1 MPCLVDA
8 SEWCMKHCRGK
19 NKDDECILYL
29 ENPEE
34 FNKHEPIWKSWEIKR
49 EGGNIIIG
57 FDGASGGGKTTLV
70 NKLAKILKRE
80 GYDVGIV
87 QEVVRRVFDEFK
99 RKYGFNNL
107 TELRASS
114 RIVEFQQRCLVEQ
127 YFQEEYM
134 MDEHDI
140 VLSDRT
146 LFGNEFFT
154 LLYCNKDSKA
164 LNEYFS
170 KLEEYLK
177 VRKLTHGKIYDA
189 VVIVHPLPPEINVD
203 DGFRSQDLHYREVQ
217 TFAIKQLAK
226 AYVNRIIE
234 LKTADLFE
242 RINLVKPLVDYLVV
256 ETLIH

>member
-8 SEWCMKHCRGK
+8 SEWCMQHCMGK
-19 NKDDECILYL
+19 NEDEECILYL

-34 FNKHEPIWKSWEIKR
+34 FSKHWEIKR
-49 EGGNIIIG
+49 EGDNIIIG

-70 NKLAKILKRE
+70 NQLAEILERE
-80 GYDVGIV
+80 GYDVGVV
-87 QEVVRRVFDEFK
+87 QEVVRGVFREFK
-99 RKYGFNNL
+99 KKYGFNNL

-114 RIVEFQQRCLVEQ
+114 RIAEFQQRCLVEQ
-127 YFQEEYM
+127 YLQEELM

-154 LLYCNKDSKA
+154 LLYCKDSKA

-170 KLEEYLK
+170 KLEDYLN

-189 VVIVHPLPPEINVD
+189 VVIVHPLPEINVD

-217 TFAIKQLAK
+217 TFAIKQLAR
-226 AYVNRIIE
+226 AYVDRMIE
-234 LKTADLFE
+234 LKTADPWE
-242 RINLVKPLVDYLVV
+242 RINLIKPIIDFLVV
-256 ETLIH
+256 EKLIH